1 MAERSLCVLC
11 DLETYLC
18 PRTVLCKERAQRAY
32 VVQLELGS
40 GEEQHT
46 WAVGDKRRVQQ
57 ERERMAN
64 QSAGLR
70 VL

>member
-1 MAERSLCVLC
+1 MFC
-11 DLETYLC
+11 DLETYLF
-18 PRTVLCKERAQRAY
+18 PHTVLFKDRAQRVY

-46 WAVGDKRRVQQ
+46 RAVGDYRRIKQ
-57 ERERMAN
+57 ERERMSN

-70 VL
+70 VS

>member
-1 MAERSLCVLC
+1 MCC
-11 DLETYLC
+11 DLEIYLF
-18 PRTVLCKERAQRAY
+18 PHTVLFKDRAQRVY

-46 WAVGDKRRVQQ
+46 WAAGDERRVQQ
-57 ERERMAN
+57 ERERMSN